1 MKRIKL
7 TKLQADELRYK
18 CEVAL
23 ESLDTMDEDESETT
37 GPIATAVLAQL
48 DKGTTLDVD
57 DATADWCAE
66 EMDNAEDIAFGA
78 YEYDGNMKALADS
91 RSIGL
96 AVCKFRN

>member
-23 ESLDTMDEDESETT
+23 ESLDIMDEEESETT

-57 DATADWCAE
+57 DATAEWCAE
-66 EMDNAEDIAFGA
+66 EMENSASIADDSR
-78 YEYDGNMKALADS
+78 EYDGDVWAMNAA
-91 RSIGL
+91 RTYRA
-96 AVCKFRN
+96 AVELFRN